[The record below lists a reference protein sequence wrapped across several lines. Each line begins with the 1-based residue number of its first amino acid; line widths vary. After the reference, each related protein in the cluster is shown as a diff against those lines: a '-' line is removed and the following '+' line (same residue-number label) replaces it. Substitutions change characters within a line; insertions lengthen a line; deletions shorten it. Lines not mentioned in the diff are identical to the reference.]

1 MPQKDKLKRQE
12 YNRQLY
18 LKNKEKKETTKE
30 IKPTTNDDNYYL
42 LKFFKNIIKVNDIFK
57 TVKLKPVVNKGK
69 VNLKEAIINELK
81 IYQEEN
87 KNKYDSF
94 RIKYKYMMIDFKL
107 SMKYKLLIQD
117 LEEPDYKGYCY
128 NIIYCK
134 RINTKIRD
142 VNDSKYFRNYKFLSN
157 EEEYKKFREIEDYY
171 KINCPDYKDKEK
183 LEHWLSGRVFSKE
196 MNYWI
201 YNSECQNNKKRIMYF
216 NSESNKPTE
225 LNTIKMRKPFKQMD
239 YSSTPKYHYNAKN
252 IKFWD
257 KKTQKP
263 SNRGLEADHTFSY
276 INEETNHTRGWKFNG
291 ITLDEIKSFCLI
303 NGLDKIISKNY
314 KYGDYANWIL
324 KILN

>member
-12 YNRQLY
+12 YNKQLY

-42 LKFFKNIIKVNDIFK
+42 LKFFKNIMKVNDIFK
-57 TVKLKPVVNKGK
+57 TVKLKPIVNKVE

-81 IYQEEN
+81 IYQEKN
-87 KNKYDSF
+87 KNKYDSI

-117 LEEPDYKGYCY
+117 LEEPKYKGYCY
-128 NIIYCK
+128 NIFYVN
-134 RINTKIRD
+134 RTYGEIRD
-142 VNDSKYFRNYKFLSN
+142 VCGCKYFRNYKYLSD
-157 EEEYKKFREIEDYY
+157 EKMYETFREIEEYY
-171 KINCPDYKDKEK
+171 KIHCPDYKDEVK
-183 LEHWLSGRVFSKE
+183 LYEWLSADNYKE
-196 MNYWI
+196 
-201 YNSECQNNKKRIMYF
+201 NNKRNKYF
-216 NSESNKPTE
+216 FYSKSNKPTE
-225 LNTIKMRKPFKQMD
+225 LNTIKIREPFQEMD

-276 INEETNHTRGWKFNG
+276 INNDTNHTRGWKFNG

-303 NGLDKIISKNY
+303 NGLDKITSKNY
-314 KYGDYANWIL
+314 KYGDYANWIF